1 MRMRRGFKTPKK
13 IKHDKILHTFLL
25 VPLCTQFPILPIFV
39 VDFFFK
45 ALMSILASYSF
56 VNIPST
62 ARASTPQL
70 CLMALGLAVHVA
82 QSVAVFGMMEAAW
95 SRFVVR
101 KSHHLD
107 SWDGAFGLFVGFKR
121 HRTKM
126 AKQYA
131 KSHTTSK

>member
-1 MRMRRGFKTPKK
+1 
-13 IKHDKILHTFLL
+13 
-25 VPLCTQFPILPIFV
+25 
-39 VDFFFK
+39 
-45 ALMSILASYSF
+45 MSILASYSF

-70 CLMALGLAVHVA
+70 FLMALGLAVHVA

-107 SWDGAFGLFVGFKR
+107 SWGGAFGLFVGFTR
-121 HRTKM
+121 HRTKNGQTVCQLPHDIKIGT
-126 AKQYA
+126 KQ
-131 KSHTTSK
+131 STEIGPVSK